1 MIYVLEDDTDI
12 REIELYTLRSLGIAA
27 EGFAKASEFLTAL
40 RRTKPDLIL
49 LDVMLPDADGFKLL
63 GKLRGTE
70 ETNDIP
76 IILATARGAEFEKVK
91 ALNAGADDYL
101 VKPFSMLEMAARIKA
116 VLRRTERK
124 EDSSIVTLGPLSID
138 ESKHEVTLNGASLAL
153 SKKEFDL
160 LSVLVERPGHV
171 FSREALLERVWG
183 ANCEVTTHTVDVH
196 IATLRTKLGDFAEK
210 IRTVHGVGYK
220 VQS

>member
-27 EGFAKASEFLTAL
+27 EGFPKASDFFTAL
-40 RRTKPDLIL
+40 KRRKPTLIL

-63 GKLRGTE
+63 GQLRGMD
-70 ETNDIP
+70 ETKEIP

-116 VLRRTERK
+116 VLRRTERE
-124 EDSSIVTLGPLSID
+124 EDSSIVTLGALRID
-138 ESKHEVTLNGASLAL
+138 ESQHEVTLNGVSLTL

-160 LSVLVERPGHV
+160 LSVLAERPGHV

-210 IRTVHGVGYK
+210 IRTVHGIGYK
-220 VQS
+220 VQP